1 MGRNAIAANG
11 TRSADQLAEWI
22 ERGMRMS
29 HVYQPGVLRALLDAG
44 GVATVRQI
52 AQSLLAADEAQLR
65 WYEQRAKTM
74 PLKVLRKYGIVT
86 MEGDLVRLNVKALS
100 FEDRARLRALCEH
113 RIGEF
118 LEQRGLATWD
128 ARLIETEPV
137 PERLR
142 YQILK
147 RDRRCVL
154 CGVGPKEARLE
165 VDHIVPRSKG
175 GSNELTNL
183 QTLCDGC
190 NRGKSNLDD
199 TSLVS

>member
-74 PLKVLRKYGIVT
+74 PLKVLRKHGIVT
-86 MEGDLVRLNVKALS
+86 MEGDLVRLV
-100 FEDRARLRALCEH
+100 
-113 RIGEF
+113 
-118 LEQRGLATWD
+118 
-128 ARLIETEPV
+128 
-137 PERLR
+137 
-142 YQILK
+142 
-147 RDRRCVL
+147 RRQSN
-154 CGVGPKEARLE
+154 
-165 VDHIVPRSKG
+165 VDHV
-175 GSNELTNL
+175 
-183 QTLCDGC
+183 GC
-190 NRGKSNLDD
+190 
-199 TSLVS
+199 